1 MLEAEPWKKVEPWNT
16 RIQQESIPPSH
27 TPRLPSRQHPQPLP
41 CKRNGHGKQLAP
53 APPSLQ
59 SPRTARLTQTMHI
72 HGARWGGMQKQYHQT
87 NLWIR
92 QLPML
97 LITLSPIS
105 TTTMDDR
112 RFMMKTGKLSVP
124 STFLPQT
131 YRYTVPTTTVTETP
145 TLFTFQ
151 RHTTQTS
158 FCEAGRSVGCLF
170 LRFHR

>member
-1 MLEAEPWKKVEPWNT
+1 
-16 RIQQESIPPSH
+16 
-27 TPRLPSRQHPQPLP
+27 
-41 CKRNGHGKQLAP
+41 
-53 APPSLQ
+53 
-59 SPRTARLTQTMHI
+59 
-72 HGARWGGMQKQYHQT
+72 
-87 NLWIR
+87 
-92 QLPML
+92 ML

-112 RFMMKTGKLSVP
+112 RFLMETGKLSVP